1 MSTVAAP
8 PEGSHTVGAS
18 TQVTESSELTGKAAI
33 VTGAAGG
40 IGSAIARKLA
50 ARGAQVVG
58 VDADPKITDVM
69 TQIGGH
75 GLCGD
80 LTDPDF
86 SAQAV
91 DLAQQV
97 AGRLDILINAAGIQ
111 LRTNAIDVDEDG
123 WQRLVDV
130 NLSAVYRLTRQSMKS
145 LIDSRGSVVNI
156 ASLSADRAVP
166 GIVPYGATKA
176 ALTQL
181 GKGLAVELGP
191 QGVRVNTVS
200 PGYIETPMTAEVLGQ
215 EEFRAQKLS
224 RIPLQRFADGDDVA
238 DVVLFLVSDAA
249 RYVTGVV
256 LPIDGG
262 YSIT

>member
-1 MSTVAAP
+1 MSATAQASVSGQLAERVA
-8 PEGSHTVGAS
+8 
-18 TQVTESSELTGKAAI
+18 L
-33 VTGAAGG
+33 VTGGAGG
-40 IGSAIARKLA
+40 IGSSIARTLA
-50 ARGAQVVG
+50 AHGATVIG
-58 VDADPKITDVM
+58 VDADPKVTEVM
-69 TQIGGH
+69 SRLGGA

-80 LTDPDF
+80 LTDPDL
-86 SAQAV
+86 SASAV
-91 DLAQQV
+91 DLALET
-97 AGRLDILINAAGIQ
+97 AGRLDILVNAAGIQ
-111 LRTNAIDVDEDG
+111 LRTAAVDVEDDG

-130 NLSAVYRLTRQSMKS
+130 NLSAVYRLTRQAMKS
-145 LIDSRGSVVNI
+145 LIATRGSVVNI

-191 QGVRVNTVS
+191 QGVRVNTIA
-200 PGYIETPMTAEVLGQ
+200 PGYVETPMTAELLSQPGI
-215 EEFRAQKLS
+215 RAEKLS

-256 LPIDGG
+256 LPVDGG

>member
-1 MSTVAAP
+1 MSATAQTSVSGQLAEKVA
-8 PEGSHTVGAS
+8 
-18 TQVTESSELTGKAAI
+18 L

-40 IGSAIARKLA
+40 IGSSIARTLA
-50 ARGAQVVG
+50 AHDATVIG
-58 VDADPKITDVM
+58 VDADRKVTEVM
-69 TQIGGH
+69 SRLGGV
-75 GLCGD
+75 GLAGD
-80 LTDPDF
+80 LTDPDL
-86 SAQAV
+86 SASAV
-91 DLAQQV
+91 DYALAT
-97 AGRLDILINAAGIQ
+97 AGRLDILVNAAGIQ
-111 LRTNAIDVDEDG
+111 LRTAAVDVEDDG

-130 NLSAVYRLTRQSMKS
+130 NLSAVYRLIRQATKS
-145 LIDSRGSVVNI
+145 LIATRGSVVNI

-191 QGVRVNTVS
+191 QGVRVNTIA
-200 PGYIETPMTAEVLGQ
+200 PGYVETPMTAELLGQ
-215 EEFRAQKLS
+215 PEIRAEKLS

-238 DVVLFLVSDAA
+238 DAVLFLVSNAA

-256 LPIDGG
+256 LPVDGG

>member
-1 MSTVAAP
+1 MSGVAQP
-8 PEGSHTVGAS
+8 TNSVDLS
-18 TQVTESSELTGKAAI
+18 GKTAI

-40 IGSAIARKLA
+40 IGSAIARALA
-50 ARGAQVVG
+50 RSGALVVA
-58 VDADPKITDVM
+58 VDADPKVTDVAAEF
-69 TQIGGH
+69 GGH

-80 LTDPDF
+80 LTDPEF
-86 SAQAV
+86 GARAV
-91 DLAQQV
+91 DLAQQLS
-97 AGRLDILINAAGIQ
+97 GRLDILINAAGIQ
-111 LRTNAIDVDEDG
+111 LRTTAIDVDEDG
-123 WQRLVDV
+123 WERLLDV
-130 NLSAVYRLTRQSMKS
+130 NLSAAYRLTRQAAKS
-145 LIDSRGSVVNI
+145 LVDARGSIVNI

-191 QGVRVNTVS
+191 HGVRVNTVS
-200 PGYIETPMTAEVLGQ
+200 PGYIETPMTADVLRQ
-215 EEFRAQKLS
+215 EDFRAQKLS
-224 RIPLQRFADGDDVA
+224 RIPLQRFADGGDVA

-256 LPIDGG
+256 LPVDGG

>member
-1 MSTVAAP
+1 MADSARTI
-8 PEGSHTVGAS
+8 EGSHIVGA
-18 TQVTESSELTGKAAI
+18 TPQITGSRTLEEKAAI

-40 IGSAIARKLA
+40 IGSAIARVLA
-50 ARGAQVVG
+50 SQGAVVVG
-58 VDADPKITDVM
+58 VDADPKITEVM
-69 TQIGGH
+69 NRIGGH

-80 LTDPDF
+80 LTDGEF
-86 SAQAV
+86 SARAV

-111 LRTNAIDVDEDG
+111 LRTAAIDVEEDG

-130 NLSAVYRLTRQSMKS
+130 NLSAVYRLTRQAMKS
-145 LIDSRGSVVNI
+145 LIAARGSVVNI

-191 QGVRVNTVS
+191 QGVRVNTIA
-200 PGYIETPMTAEVLGQ
+200 PGYIETPMTAQVLGQ
-215 EEFRAQKLS
+215 DEFRAQKLS

-256 LPIDGG
+256 LPVDGG

>member
-1 MSTVAAP
+1 M
-8 PEGSHTVGAS
+8 GAT
-18 TQVTESSELTGKAAI
+18 TQVPGVTTLSGKAAI

-40 IGSAIARKLA
+40 IGSAIARALA
-50 ARGAQVVG
+50 AQGVVVVG
-58 VDADPKITDVM
+58 VDADPKITEVM
-69 TQIGGH
+69 DGIGGH

-80 LTDPDF
+80 LTDPAF
-86 SAQAV
+86 SASAV

-97 AGRLDILINAAGIQ
+97 AGSLDILINAAGIQ
-111 LRTNAIDVDEDG
+111 LRTPAIDVEEDG

-130 NLSAVYRLTRQSMKS
+130 NLSAVYRLTRQAMKS
-145 LIDSRGSVVNI
+145 LIASGGSVVNI

-191 QGVRVNTVS
+191 QGVRVNTIA

-256 LPIDGG
+256 LPVDGG

>member
-1 MSTVAAP
+1 MSGVAQP
-8 PEGSHTVGAS
+8 TNSVDLS
-18 TQVTESSELTGKAAI
+18 GKTAI

-40 IGSAIARKLA
+40 IGSAIARALA
-50 ARGAQVVG
+50 RSGALVVA
-58 VDADPKITDVM
+58 VDADPKVTDVAAEF
-69 TQIGGH
+69 GGH
-75 GLCGD
+75 GLRGD
-80 LTDPDF
+80 LTDPEF
-86 SAQAV
+86 GARAV
-91 DLAQQV
+91 DFAQQLS
-97 AGRLDILINAAGIQ
+97 GRLDILINAAGIQ
-111 LRTNAIDVDEDG
+111 LRTTAIDVDEDG
-123 WQRLVDV
+123 WERLLDV
-130 NLSAVYRLTRQSMKS
+130 NLSAAYRLTRQAAKS
-145 LIDSRGSVVNI
+145 LVDARGSIVNI

-191 QGVRVNTVS
+191 HGVRVNTVS
-200 PGYIETPMTAEVLGQ
+200 PGYIETPMTADVLGQ
-215 EEFRAQKLS
+215 EDFRAQKLS

-256 LPIDGG
+256 LPVDGG